1 MPLIVDHQQ
10 RRAELVEVTWRVI
23 AREGFDRAT
32 MRQICAA
39 AGYANGALKPYFP
52 TKEALLEAT
61 FEYVFARTTDR
72 IEQVVGDSTGLEAIA
87 AFADQVLPTNHLM
100 YDEARVV
107 IPFWQRALHNTA
119 EQAVNR
125 EKMVLWHDMLTGWFM
140 DEGLA
145 GDRAENAA
153 HTLLTFLLGSQIT
166 AALEMVGADKQGLR
180 DQFSLLVD
188 ALTGGKKAPTEG

>member
-10 RRAELVEVTWRVI
+10 RRADLVEVTWRVI

-72 IEQVVGDSTGLEAIA
+72 IEEAVGAFRGLEAIE
-87 AFADQVLPTNHLM
+87 AFAEQVLPTNNLM

-107 IPFWQRALHNTA
+107 IPFWQRALHNNT
-119 EQAVNR
+119 EKAVNR
-125 EKMVLWHDMLTGWFM
+125 EKMTLWHDMLTGWFIEENL
-140 DEGLA
+140 DPNHA
-145 GDRAENAA
+145 KNAA
-153 HTLLTFLLGSQIT
+153 HTLLTFLLGSQVT
-166 AALEMVGADKQGLR
+166 AALEMVGADKAGLR
-180 DQFSLLVD
+180 EQLSLLVGV
-188 ALTGGKKAPTEG
+188 LVGRT

>member
-1 MPLIVDHQQ
+1 M
-10 RRAELVEVTWRVI
+10 EVTWRVI

-61 FEYVFARTTDR
+61 FEYVFDRTTDR
-72 IEQVVGDSTGLEAIA
+72 IEKAVGESVGLQAIE
-87 AFADQVLPTNHLM
+87 AFADQVLPTSHLM

-107 IPFWQRALHNTA
+107 IPFWQRALHNQA

-125 EKMVLWHDMLTGWFM
+125 EKMVLWHDMLTGWFI
-140 DEGLA
+140 DEQLPA
-145 GDRAENAA
+145 DDAENAA
-153 HTLLTFLLGSQIT
+153 HTLLTFLLGSQVT
-166 AALEMVGADKQGLR
+166 AALEMVGADKEGLR
-180 DQFSLLVD
+180 EQFSLLVQ
-188 ALTGGKKAPTEG
+188 ALISAKKSPPEK